1 MRALLSPEKAILA
14 GIELW
19 SEDSF
24 PLDESMAELSR
35 LAYSAGVIPLAKF
48 TQKREKPDHKF
59 FIGSGKIEEIHAA
72 VHNYNADVVIFD
84 HELSPSQIRNL
95 EEALGTKVIDR
106 TELIL
111 DIFAQHAKSREGALQ
126 VELAQYEF
134 LLPRLSGKGVSM
146 SRLGGGIGTR
156 GPGETKLE
164 SDRRRI
170 RNLISKLRKEL
181 KNLSEQRQ
189 IRREKRKVAAL
200 PLFSLVGY
208 TNAGKST
215 LMNALTQ
222 ANVLVQ
228 DKLFATLDPTVRRF
242 KLPGGKIILL
252 SDTVGFIQKLPHQL
266 VEAFHATLEEATQ
279 ADLLLHVVDAS
290 SPNFEHQINAVYN
303 VLEEIGAIDKPL
315 VTVFNKI
322 DLVVGKEQKAKLR
335 AALKK
340 YAPATKIS
348 ALKNEGMEALVK
360 ILASPASITT
370 R

>member
-1 MRALLSPEKAILA
+1 MINFPPPEKAILA
-14 GIELW
+14 GVELW
-19 SEDSF
+19 GEADF
-24 PLDESMAELSR
+24 PLDESIAELSR
-35 LAYSAGVIPLAKF
+35 LAATAGVVPLVKF

-72 VHNYNADVVIFD
+72 VHSYNADVVIFD

-95 EEALGTKVIDR
+95 EEVLGVKVIDR

-111 DIFAQHAKSREGALQ
+111 DIFAQHAKSREGTLQ

-146 SRLGGGIGTR
+146 SRQGGGIGTR

-170 RNLISKLRKEL
+170 HSIISKLRKEL
-181 KNLSEQRQ
+181 KTLDAQRQ
-189 IRREKRKVAAL
+189 VRREKRKSAAL
-200 PLFSLVGY
+200 PLISLVGY

-222 ANVLVQ
+222 AGVLVQ

-266 VEAFHATLEEATQ
+266 VESFHATLEEAAQ

-290 SPNFEHQINAVYN
+290 SPNFERQINAVYN

-315 VTVFNKI
+315 LTVFNKV
-322 DLVVGKEQKAKLR
+322 DLVADKEQKTKLR
-335 AALKK
+335 SALKK
-340 YAPATKIS
+340 YSPAIKIS
-348 ALKNEGMEALVK
+348 ALQKDGIDALIK
-360 ILASPASITT
+360 MIASPKSTAI